1 MKDFESFRKDFQ
13 LRNDFDQLAM
23 QSVLAC
29 NELREEIFQLVTNL
43 PRYISIHKNDTYDD
57 YVFTIFKIEN
67 DGHPDSYTAM
77 FARECI
83 KQNRIVNFSTVNFL
97 FSVSASSFPNV
108 LSKFYFIYNHLC
120 KIGVIK
126 GRSWLCKYKNL
137 NFSTDGRVIP

>member
-1 MKDFESFRKDFQ
+1 MKDLELNRKDFQ
-13 LRNDFDQLAM
+13 LRKTFDEIAK

-29 NELREEIFQLVTNL
+29 NESQEEIFQHVTNL

-57 YVFTIFKIEN
+57 YIFTVFKIEN
-67 DGHPDSYTAM
+67 DGHQDAYTAM

-97 FSVSASSFPNV
+97 FSVSASSFTKV
-108 LSKFYFIYNHLC
+108 LSKFYYIYKHLS

-126 GRSWLCKYKNL
+126 GRNWLCKYKNL
-137 NFSTDGRVIP
+137 NFSTDDCVVP